1 MRPGS
6 LSVVSNTTLWVR
18 MENLVGERRH
28 RHRPHTV
35 AVLQGAEMIED
46 VAQKR
51 QVFLQVNAE
60 IVRVPPQMK
69 ERSALRCRFHRASD
83 APQAQALQRGILSYW
98 PQEATRRDV
107 DHAVDERWFMVM

>member
-6 LSVVSNTTLWVR
+6 LSLVSNTTLWVR

-28 RHRPHTV
+28 RHRPHAV

-51 QVFLQVNAE
+51 QVFLQVDTE

-69 ERSALRCRFHRASD
+69 ERSAARRRLHRGRD
-83 APQAQALQRGILSYW
+83 APQAQALERGVLSYR
-98 PQEATRRDV
+98 PQETARRDV
-107 DHAVDERWFMVM
+107 DHAVDERRLVVV

>member
-6 LSVVSNTTLWVR
+6 LSLVSNTTRCVR

-28 RHRPHTV
+28 RHRPHAV

-51 QVFLQVNAE
+51 QVFLQVNAK
-60 IVRVPPQMK
+60 IVRVPPKMK
-69 ERSALRCRFHRASD
+69 ERSPASRRLHRGRD
-83 APQAQALQRGILSYW
+83 APQAQALQCGVPSDW
-98 PQEATRRDV
+98 PQETARRDV
-107 DHAVDERWFMVM
+107 DHAVDERRLM